1 MKHSCES
8 GEKNGYESGERER
21 EMAGN
26 PVGAREGGRETDRER
41 ETECCKF
48 VKGET
53 SLSMVGEVPM
63 TLGTETVVSS
73 ATLSVASP
81 DGQAFSSCY
90 REELLE
96 HSAGTESGETG
107 AAAM

>member
-1 MKHSCES
+1 M
-8 GEKNGYESGERER
+8 
-21 EMAGN
+21 
-26 PVGAREGGRETDRER
+26 
-41 ETECCKF
+41 
-48 VKGET
+48 
-53 SLSMVGEVPM
+53 PM